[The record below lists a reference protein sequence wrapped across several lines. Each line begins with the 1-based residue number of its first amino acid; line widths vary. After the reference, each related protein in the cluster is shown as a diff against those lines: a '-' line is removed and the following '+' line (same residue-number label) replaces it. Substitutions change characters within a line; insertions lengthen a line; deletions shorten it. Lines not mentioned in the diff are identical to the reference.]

1 MVSLLRQFK
10 IFSFLFF
17 FLFLFYR
24 SRNYKNLRIKNIENQ
39 MVFCQN
45 IMTKSYISILKY
57 GSTIFFFNKN
67 KIARP
72 INPKTTTKN

>member
-1 MVSLLRQFK
+1 
-10 IFSFLFF
+10 
-17 FLFLFYR
+17 
-24 SRNYKNLRIKNIENQ
+24 

-45 IMTKSYISILKY
+45 IMKKSYISILKY